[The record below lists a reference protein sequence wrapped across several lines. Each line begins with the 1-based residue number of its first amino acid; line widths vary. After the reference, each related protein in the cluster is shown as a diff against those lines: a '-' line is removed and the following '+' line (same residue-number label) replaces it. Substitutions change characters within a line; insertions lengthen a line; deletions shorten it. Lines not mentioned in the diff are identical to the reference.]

1 MIRFSRKDWVALP
14 TLEQECDNVR
24 ISTVQQ
30 SETRGKRSIR
40 STLKMTEQDSRHTV
54 VKDREAEKIINVVQE
69 TNIESAKKGKKSAME
84 IVLEETAPEKKKRRK

>member
-1 MIRFSRKDWVALP
+1 
-14 TLEQECDNVR
+14 
-24 ISTVQQ
+24 
-30 SETRGKRSIR
+30 
-40 STLKMTEQDSRHTV
+40 MTEQDSRHTV